1 MQDVKEEIVALIP
14 RLRRFTWA
22 LTGSRDEGD
31 DLVQAGCLKA
41 LASIGQFQPGTRLDS
56 WMFRIMRTVWMDN
69 RRSVARRPTVNDPD
83 AIEAM
88 SDSGSA
94 VRGLE
99 ARLTLRR
106 VRAAMAELPAEQRE
120 VLAMVA
126 IEGHSYR
133 EVADTLGV
141 PIGTVMS
148 RLARARAKL
157 ADRIE
162 EVA

>member
-1 MQDVKEEIVALIP
+1 MQDVKDEIVALIP

-31 DLVQAGCLKA
+31 DLVQSGCLKA

-56 WMFRIMRTVWMDN
+56 WMFRIMRTVWMDK
-69 RRSVARRPTVNDPD
+69 RRSVARRPTVNDAD
-83 AIEAM
+83 AIENM

>member
-1 MQDVKEEIVALIP
+1 
-14 RLRRFTWA
+14 
-22 LTGSRDEGD
+22 
-31 DLVQAGCLKA
+31 
-41 LASIGQFQPGTRLDS
+41 
-56 WMFRIMRTVWMDN
+56 
-69 RRSVARRPTVNDPD
+69 
-83 AIEAM
+83 
-88 SDSGSA
+88 
-94 VRGLE
+94 
-99 ARLTLRR
+99 
-106 VRAAMAELPAEQRE
+106 MAELPAEQRE